1 MSSMRGT
8 PHWMMQRPKVD
19 AKYVLVLS
27 IFLDLLSVSLV
38 VPSLPGRYRELGLTG
53 WWFGAMGSL
62 YSLTQIIGGVTLG
75 FASDGALGRR
85 GLLLVSFAGAA
96 LSYAMV
102 AGARTLGTIML
113 SRVIVGLTK
122 QSVTAVSALMTE
134 VTASGAERASWLA
147 HITCASTLS
156 WAIGS
161 ALGGFLSTFSP
172 SLPEVVAVLLYGVN
186 ALLVAA
192 GAATGGHTQPD
203 AAKAKVKVE
212 AEPRRLSSNFAAV
225 LGNSKVLRVLS
236 VQLSRV
242 LVVKA
247 LGSTSDMYELDRWSL
262 STVEIGLLRSY
273 KSVAVLGVQE
283 P

>member
-1 MSSMRGT
+1 MSSMSGT
-8 PHWMMQRPKVD
+8 PLWLRKPD

-62 YSLTQIIGGVTLG
+62 YSLTQIVGGVALG

-102 AGARTLGTIML
+102 AGARSLGTVIL
-113 SRVIVGLTK
+113 SRVVVGLTK

-147 HITCASTLS
+147 HITCATTLS
-156 WAIGS
+156 WAVGRYI
-161 ALGGFLSTFSP
+161 LHNTSTT
-172 SLPEVVAVLLYGVN
+172 LAT
-186 ALLVAA
+186 ALLTDV
-192 GAATGGHTQPD
+192 
-203 AAKAKVKVE
+203 
-212 AEPRRLSSNFAAV
+212 
-225 LGNSKVLRVLS
+225 
-236 VQLSRV
+236 
-242 LVVKA
+242 
-247 LGSTSDMYELDRWSL
+247 WC
-262 STVEIGLLRSY
+262 RSC
-273 KSVAVLGVQE
+273 L
-283 P
+283 